1 MVNPYEAPK
10 PSDTG
15 EESDF
20 SWRSSVVRCLS
31 SYLLL
36 VMSATV
42 FVAGFSLAF
51 VGVATQLHILMSLF
65 GVGMCVLGLAGMLV
79 AWRTS
84 NRGALANGVVQLTD
98 WPNEGATE
106 RIGLEL
112 ANTPELGEEVSSGG
126 GLESGSPGGESGT
139 SRAEN
144 KNP

>member
-10 PSDTG
+10 PSDPG
-15 EESDF
+15 VVSSV

-51 VGVATQLHILMSLF
+51 VGIATQLHVVMSLF

-84 NRGALANGVVQLTD
+84 NRGAPANGVVQLTD

-106 RIGLEL
+106 RIRLDL
-112 ANTPELGEEVSSGG
+112 FNTPGPGEEDSSGG
-126 GLESGSPGGESGT
+126 DGESGGPGG
-139 SRAEN
+139 SGDESC
-144 KNP
+144 

>member
-10 PSDTG
+10 PSDPG
-15 EESDF
+15 VESDF

-36 VMSATV
+36 VMSATL

-51 VGVATQLHILMSLF
+51 VGVATQFHILMSLF
-65 GVGMCVLGLAGMLV
+65 GVGMCVLGLAGMRE

-84 NRGALANGVVQLTD
+84 NRGAPANGVVRLTD

-106 RIGLEL
+106 RIGLDLSNASEPGGTVGRGGDG
-112 ANTPELGEEVSSGG
+112 AASGHGG
-126 GLESGSPGGESGT
+126 GGDES
-139 SRAEN
+139 R
-144 KNP
+144 